1 MTHDDLRMT
10 ATVERGRT
18 LTILVDG
25 HPLAAYEGESI
36 AAALVASGRRFTR
49 WTARTEEPR
58 GYYCGMGV
66 CQDCLVTVDG
76 LPNVRACM
84 TPVRDG
90 LRVETSAAWVTGRW
104 ANEVRRVR
112 GGRRRAGRAGGGAD
126 GGPPRRS

>member
-10 ATVERGRT
+10 AAVERGPT

-25 HPLAAYEGESI
+25 HQLAAYEGESI

-90 LRVETSAAWVTGRW
+90 LRVETQRGLGDW
-104 ANEVRRVR
+104 EV
-112 GGRRRAGRAGGGAD
+112 GQ
-126 GGPPRRS
+126 